1 MDKYIPRIII
11 AGVSSGSGKTSV
23 ATGLMKALSDMGL
36 EVTHEEDSNTF
47 EGNAKI
53 KAEDIASMT
62 DYPVFSDDSGL
73 EIDALG
79 GFPGIHSARFMEGHS
94 YQEKCEEILHRLEGK
109 ENRKARFVTAM
120 VYLDKKN
127 GIEKTFFG
135 VNEGKIISSYPK
147 GEQNGFG
154 YDPIFFSDDLMMTFG
169 EADSVKKDEVSHR
182 GRALREMIQYLI
194 KGANY
199 KEFK

>member
-1 MDKYIPRIII
+1 
-11 AGVSSGSGKTSV
+11 
-23 ATGLMKALSDMGL
+23 
-36 EVTHEEDSNTF
+36 
-47 EGNAKI
+47 
-53 KAEDIASMT
+53 MT

-127 GIEKTFFG
+127 KIEKTFFG

-194 KGANY
+194 KEN
-199 KEFK
+199 KR